1 MLSVIIDTESVQL
14 TPLVRRV
21 HSVQYSVCVCHRVRV
36 ATAGGPASRTARLAT
51 PDSVWQPGAAGEYDV
66 ADGARRRDREPAT
79 RNTTTD

>member
-51 PDSVWQPGAAGEYDV
+51 PDRTGRHDGDRV
-66 ADGARRRDREPAT
+66 AARRRR
-79 RNTTTD
+79 